1 MTAEIVV
8 MNREAVALA
17 ADSAVTIQKGR
28 DEKVITS
35 ANKIFTLSRKCPV
48 GVMMFG
54 GANHMGVPWETVVSL
69 YQERLGAGCF
79 DTLEEYAD
87 DFMGFLSGEMRLYPE
102 SEQRDYFAATV
113 TDCFVLV
120 KNVLR
125 DAVNSLVEENPAAT
139 DEQKR
144 EAANKAFRAILKVW
158 DKAEELPGTPA
169 DLPER
174 LEGEYGKVIRE
185 IRRKVFRRWPASP
198 SYSGR
203 LNRLALDIFIKSPS
217 APQFGTLSGVV
228 VAGFGEK
235 DIFPTVV
242 EFLVGGVVCDHL
254 RFKKDRVSGTGSGT
268 RAAVIPFARREM
280 VNAFMEGAEPAYNDT
295 VFNRYG
301 VALDAYRELV
311 EGLIGELKDA
321 GDKED
326 YRKRADSIRKGAA
339 EIPRELAAFRRKKYV
354 IPVIDVIA
362 GLPKNELS
370 EIAESLVNL
379 TSFRTRMSFAAES
392 VGGPIDVA
400 VITRSDGFVW
410 IKHKHYFA
418 PELNPQFFINYFSEG
433 RDRG

>member
-35 ANKIFTLSRKCPV
+35 ANKIFMLSRMCPV

-54 GANHMGVPWETVVSL
+54 GANHMGIPWETVVTL
-69 YQERLGAGCF
+69 YQERLGGGRF

-87 DFMGFLSGEMRLYPE
+87 DFLGFLSTEMRLYPE

-113 TDCFVLV
+113 TDCFMFV
-120 KNVLR
+120 KNILR
-125 DAVNSLVEENPAAT
+125 DAINALVDDHPDAT

-144 EAANKAFRAILKVW
+144 AAANKAFSAFCKVW
-158 DKAEELPGTPA
+158 DRTEELPGTPE
-169 DLPER
+169 DLTAR
-174 LEGEYGKVIRE
+174 LESEYGDTIKDV
-185 IRRKVFRRWPASP
+185 RRKVFRRWPASP
-198 SYSGR
+198 SYARR
-203 LNRLALDIFIKSPS
+203 LNKLALDLFVKSPQ
-217 APQFGTLSGVV
+217 PLQFGTLSGVV
-228 VAGFGEK
+228 VTGFGDK

-242 EFLVGGVVCDHL
+242 EYLVGGVVCNHL
-254 RFKKDRVSGTGSGT
+254 KYHKDRVSGTGSGT
-268 RAAVIPFARREM
+268 RAAVIPLARREM

-295 VFNRYG
+295 VFGKYG
-301 VALDAYRELV
+301 AALDAYHELV
-311 EGLIGELKDA
+311 DGLIGELTDRD
-321 GDKED
+321 GKEL
-326 YRKRADSIRKGAA
+326 YRKRADSIRKSAA

-379 TSFRTRMSFAAES
+379 TSFRTRMSFAAET

-418 PELNPQFFINYFSEG
+418 PELNPQFFINYFKGDEAG
-433 RDRG
+433 G